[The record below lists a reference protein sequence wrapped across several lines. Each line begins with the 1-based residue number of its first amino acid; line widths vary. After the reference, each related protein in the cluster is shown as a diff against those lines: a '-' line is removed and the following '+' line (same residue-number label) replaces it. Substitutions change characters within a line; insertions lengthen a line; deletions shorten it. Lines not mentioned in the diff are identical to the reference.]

1 MDDTIAMLNAQN
13 KATSNREPVSSG
25 TREPGQDDTVN
36 ISIISRD
43 ESINDDVI
51 DERPV
56 SLTLYFISI
65 VSGNKNYAGI
75 CLHMFIFS
83 YTFCISSDESK

>member
-13 KATSNREPVSSG
+13 KSGNREPGSSNVREPVSSG
-25 TREPGQDDTVN
+25 HDDTVN

-43 ESINDDVI
+43 ESVNDDVI

-56 SLTLYFISI
+56 SLWYQYYMT
-65 VSGNKNYAGI
+65 
-75 CLHMFIFS
+75 
-83 YTFCISSDESK
+83 